1 MKNNKVFLYCCS
13 AFGMLTLVV
22 VANYVCYHSAIKQ
35 FTKQQKSYEQ
45 ELSEKMESQIARQV
59 EDQWEQV
66 EEQEEVAVDNTQVKL
81 GVDTVYQ
88 VENYDVV
95 KDQTTTE
102 YLILPEELVGYDR
115 EQTDEYFKKYMNN
128 LPVEEFLNGLQS
140 TGVTNFSTERL
151 VVHKVYDSSKIEY
164 RYYLIAVDGEV
175 VVYYGDKKTVFE
187 YTGILTDNLS
197 EKEQSA
203 LKQGIEVED
212 ESALFGILE
221 NYSS

>member
-1 MKNNKVFLYCCS
+1 MRNKILYYCCTTL
-13 AFGMLTLVV
+13 GMLTLVV
-22 VANYVCYHSAIKQ
+22 VANYVCYHSAMKQ
-35 FTKQQKSYEQ
+35 FSKQQQSYEQ
-45 ELSEKMESQIARQV
+45 ELTEQMESQVAKQV
-59 EDQWEQV
+59 EDQWEQSA
-66 EEQEEVAVDNTQVKL
+66 EQENVPVDSTKTKL

-88 VENYDVV
+88 VENYDAV

-140 TGVTNFSTERL
+140 AGVTNFSTERL
-151 VVHKVYDSSKIEY
+151 VVHKVYDSSKIKY

-187 YTGILTDNLS
+187 YTGILTDTLS
-197 EKEQSA
+197 KEEQDA

-212 ESALFGILE
+212 ENALFGILE

>member
-1 MKNNKVFLYCCS
+1 MRNKILYYGCTTL
-13 AFGMLTLVV
+13 GMLTLVV
-22 VANYVCYHSAIKQ
+22 VANYVCYHSAMKQ
-35 FTKQQKSYEQ
+35 FSKQQQSYEQ
-45 ELSEKMESQIARQV
+45 ELTERMESQVAKQV
-59 EDQWEQV
+59 EDQWEQSA
-66 EEQEEVAVDNTQVKL
+66 EQENVPVDSAKTKL

-88 VENYDVV
+88 VENYDAV

-140 TGVTNFSTERL
+140 AGVTNFSTERL
-151 VVHKVYDSSKIEY
+151 VVHKVYDSSKIKY

-187 YTGILTDNLS
+187 YTGILTDTLS
-197 EKEQSA
+197 KEEQDA

-212 ESALFGILE
+212 ENALFGILE

>member
-1 MKNNKVFLYCCS
+1 MRNKILYYCCTTL
-13 AFGMLTLVV
+13 GMLTLVV
-22 VANYVCYHSAIKQ
+22 VANYVCYHSAMKQ
-35 FTKQQKSYEQ
+35 FSKQQQTYEQ
-45 ELSEKMESQIARQV
+45 ELTEQMESQVAQQV
-59 EDQWEQV
+59 EDQWEQSA
-66 EEQEEVAVDNTQVKL
+66 EQENVPVDNTKTKL

-88 VENYDVV
+88 VENYDAV

-115 EQTDEYFKKYMNN
+115 EQTDEYFKKYMKN

-140 TGVTNFSTERL
+140 AGVTNFSTERL
-151 VVHKVYDSSKIEY
+151 VVHKVYDSSKIKY

-187 YTGILTDNLS
+187 YTGILTDTLS
-197 EKEQSA
+197 KEEQDA

-212 ESALFGILE
+212 ENALFGILE

>member
-1 MKNNKVFLYCCS
+1 MRNKILYYCCTTL
-13 AFGMLTLVV
+13 GMLTLVV
-22 VANYVCYHSAIKQ
+22 VANYVCYHSAMKQ
-35 FTKQQKSYEQ
+35 FSKQQQTYEQ
-45 ELSEKMESQIARQV
+45 ELTEQMESQVAQQV
-59 EDQWEQV
+59 EDQWEQSA
-66 EEQEEVAVDNTQVKL
+66 EQENVPVENTKTKL

-88 VENYDVV
+88 VENYDAV

-115 EQTDEYFKKYMNN
+115 EQTDEYFKKYMKN

-140 TGVTNFSTERL
+140 AGVTNFSTERL
-151 VVHKVYDSSKIEY
+151 VVHKVYDSSKIKY

-187 YTGILTDNLS
+187 YTGILTDTLS
-197 EKEQSA
+197 KEEQDA

-212 ESALFGILE
+212 ENALFGILE

>member
-1 MKNNKVFLYCCS
+1 MKNKVFLYCCS
-13 AFGMLTLVV
+13 VFGMLTLVV
-22 VANYVCYHSAIKQ
+22 VANYVCYHSAVKQ
-35 FTKQQKSYEQ
+35 FSKQQRSYEQ
-45 ELSEKMESQIARQV
+45 ELSEKMESQVARQV
-59 EDQWEQV
+59 EEQWEQS
-66 EEQEEVAVDNTQVKL
+66 EEQKDVEVDNTQVKL

-140 TGVTNFSTERL
+140 TGVTNFSAERL
-151 VVHKVYDSSKIEY
+151 VVHKVYDSSKIEF
-164 RYYLIAVDGEV
+164 RFYLIAVDGEV
-175 VVYYGDKKTVFE
+175 VVYYGDKKTVYE

-197 EKEQSA
+197 AEEQAA

-212 ESALFGILE
+212 ENELFGILE

>member
-1 MKNNKVFLYCCS
+1 MRNKILYYCCS
-13 AFGMLTLVV
+13 ALGMLTLVV
-22 VANYVCYHSAIKQ
+22 VANYVCYHSAMKQ
-35 FTKQQKSYEQ
+35 FSKQQQSYEQ
-45 ELSEKMESQIARQV
+45 ELTEQMESQVARQV
-59 EDQWEQV
+59 EDQWEQSA
-66 EEQEEVAVDNTQVKL
+66 EQKNVPVDSTKTKL

-88 VENYDVV
+88 VENYDAV

-115 EQTDEYFKKYMNN
+115 EKTDEYFKKYMKT

-140 TGVTNFSTERL
+140 VGVTNFSAERL
-151 VVHKVYDSSKIEY
+151 VVHKVYDSSKIKY

-187 YTGILTDNLS
+187 YTGILTDTLS
-197 EKEQSA
+197 KEEQDA

-212 ESALFGILE
+212 ENALFGILE

>member
-1 MKNNKVFLYCCS
+1 MYKET
-13 AFGMLTLVV
+13 ALVV
-22 VANYVCYHSAIKQ
+22 VANYVCYHSAMKQ
-35 FTKQQKSYEQ
+35 FSKQQQTYEQ
-45 ELSEKMESQIARQV
+45 ELTEQMESQVAQQV
-59 EDQWEQV
+59 EDQWEQSA
-66 EEQEEVAVDNTQVKL
+66 EQENVPVDNTKTKL

-88 VENYDVV
+88 VENYDAV

-115 EQTDEYFKKYMNN
+115 EQTDEYFKKYMKN

-140 TGVTNFSTERL
+140 AGVTNFSTERL
-151 VVHKVYDSSKIEY
+151 VVHKVYDSSKIKY

-187 YTGILTDNLS
+187 YTGILTDTLS
-197 EKEQSA
+197 KEEQDA

-212 ESALFGILE
+212 ENALFGILE

>member
-1 MKNNKVFLYCCS
+1 MKNKVFLYCCS
-13 AFGMLTLVV
+13 IFGMLTLVV
-22 VANYVCYHSAIKQ
+22 VANYVCYHSAVKQ
-35 FTKQQKSYEQ
+35 FSKQQRSYEQ
-45 ELSEKMESQIARQV
+45 ELSEKMESQVARQV
-59 EDQWEQV
+59 EEQWEQS
-66 EEQEEVAVDNTQVKL
+66 EEQKDVEVDNTQVKL

-140 TGVTNFSTERL
+140 TGVTNFSAERL
-151 VVHKVYDSSKIEY
+151 VVHKVYDSSKIEF
-164 RYYLIAVDGEV
+164 RFYLIAVDGEV
-175 VVYYGDKKTVFE
+175 VVYYGDKKTVYE

-197 EKEQSA
+197 AEEQAA
-203 LKQGIEVED
+203 LKQGIEVKD
-212 ESALFGILE
+212 ESELFGILE

>member
-1 MKNNKVFLYCCS
+1 
-13 AFGMLTLVV
+13 MLTLVV
-22 VANYVCYHSAIKQ
+22 IANYVCYHSAIKQ
-35 FTKQQKSYEQ
+35 FSRQQSSYEQ
-45 ELSEKMESQIARQV
+45 ELSEKMESQIAKRV
-59 EDQWEQV
+59 EDQWE
-66 EEQEEVAVDNTQVKL
+66 EAKEQEEVAVDNTQVKL

-88 VENYDVV
+88 VENYDAV

-102 YLILPEELVGYDR
+102 YLILPEELVGYNR
-115 EQTDEYFKKYMNN
+115 EQTDEYFKKYMKN

-140 TGVTNFSTERL
+140 TGVTAFSTERL

-197 EKEQSA
+197 DEEQAA
-203 LKQGIEVED
+203 LKQGIEVKD
-212 ESALFGILE
+212 ENALFGILE

>member
-1 MKNNKVFLYCCS
+1 MRNKVLYYCCTTL
-13 AFGMLTLVV
+13 GMLTLVV
-22 VANYVCYHSAIKQ
+22 VANYVCYHSAMKQ
-35 FTKQQKSYEQ
+35 FSKQQQAYEE
-45 ELSEKMESQIARQV
+45 ELSEQMESQVARQV
-59 EDQWEQV
+59 EDQWEQSA
-66 EEQEEVAVDNTQVKL
+66 EQENVPVESTKTKL

-88 VENYDVV
+88 VENYDAV

-140 TGVTNFSTERL
+140 AGVTNFSTERL
-151 VVHKVYDSSKIEY
+151 VVHKVYDSSKIKY

-187 YTGILTDNLS
+187 YTGILTDTLS
-197 EKEQSA
+197 KEEQDA

-212 ESALFGILE
+212 ENALFGILE

>member
-1 MKNNKVFLYCCS
+1 MKNKVFLYCCS
-13 AFGMLTLVV
+13 VFGMLTLVV

-35 FTKQQKSYEQ
+35 FSKQQKTYKQ
-45 ELSEKMESQIARQV
+45 ELAEEMEYQV
-59 EDQWEQV
+59 TKRVEEQWEQS
-66 EEQEEVAVDNTQVKL
+66 EKQEEEVAVDNTQVKL

-140 TGVTNFSTERL
+140 AGVTNFSKERL
-151 VVHKVYDSSKIEY
+151 VVHKVYDSSKIEF
-164 RYYLIAVDGEV
+164 RFYLIAVDGEV
-175 VVYYGDKKTVFE
+175 VVYYGDKKTVYE

-197 EKEQSA
+197 AEEQAA

-212 ESALFGILE
+212 ENALFGILE

>member
-1 MKNNKVFLYCCS
+1 MKNKVFVYCCS
-13 AFGMLTLVV
+13 VFGMLTLVV

-35 FTKQQKSYEQ
+35 FSKQQKSYKQ
-45 ELSEKMESQIARQV
+45 ELAEEMEYQVAKQV
-59 EDQWEQV
+59 EEQWEQS
-66 EEQEEVAVDNTQVKL
+66 EDQQEEVAVDNTQIKL

-88 VENYDVV
+88 LENYDVV

-115 EQTDEYFKKYMNN
+115 EQTDEYFKKYMSN

-140 TGVTNFSTERL
+140 AGVTNFSTERL
-151 VVHKVYDSSKIEY
+151 VVHKVYDSSKIKF
-164 RYYLIAVDGEV
+164 RFYLIAVDGEV
-175 VVYYGDKKTVFE
+175 VVYYGDKKTVYE

-197 EKEQSA
+197 AEEQAA

>member
-1 MKNNKVFLYCCS
+1 MRNKILYYCCTTL
-13 AFGMLTLVV
+13 GMLTLVV
-22 VANYVCYHSAIKQ
+22 VANYVCYHSAMKQ
-35 FTKQQKSYEQ
+35 FSKQQQTYEQ
-45 ELSEKMESQIARQV
+45 ELTEQMESQVAQQV
-59 EDQWEQV
+59 EDQWEQSA
-66 EEQEEVAVDNTQVKL
+66 EQENVPVDNTKTKL

-88 VENYDVV
+88 VENYDAV

-115 EQTDEYFKKYMNN
+115 EQTDEYFKKYMKN

-140 TGVTNFSTERL
+140 AGVTNFSTERL

-187 YTGILTDNLS
+187 YTGILTDTLS
-197 EKEQSA
+197 KEEQDA

-212 ESALFGILE
+212 ENALFGILE

>member
-1 MKNNKVFLYCCS
+1 MKNKVFLYCCS
-13 AFGMLTLVV
+13 IFGMLTLVV

-35 FTKQQKSYEQ
+35 FSKQQKAYKQ
-45 ELSEKMESQIARQV
+45 ELSEEMEYQV
-59 EDQWEQV
+59 TKRVEEQWEQS
-66 EEQEEVAVDNTQVKL
+66 EEQKEEVAVDNTQVKL

-140 TGVTNFSTERL
+140 AGVTNFSTERL
-151 VVHKVYDSSKIEY
+151 VVHKVYDNSKIKF
-164 RYYLIAVDGEV
+164 RFYLIAVDGEV
-175 VVYYGDKKTVFE
+175 VVYYGDKKTVYE

-197 EKEQSA
+197 AEEQTA